1 MINFKL
7 IQVNSGFSSKCRSV
21 IPIMKRLVQNVAF
34 SNTVNLV
41 KKVCI
46 FSVFISLVGC
56 SEESSLTIPE
66 EHLTTPI
73 PDGFLEIPEELAVL
87 RPFFHKYISVFGVH
101 TVSSLDTPVEKH
113 LHLAHVL
120 AQWLDSDQDGTPN
133 NPEVV
138 NKLKSVKA
146 WNGIVK
152 NEQDVDPVLQ
162 AIGDLDTDA
171 AQELMRSG
179 GVLWSTEINPPSASF
194 DPTIE
199 EILHLVTQQGYSRV
213 YSDLKEEA
221 GSKIAL
227 AMDLARGGHFEQ
239 SSPDSCRDSSGQCAQ
254 PPGGQYPSGAWY
266 TYQDQSCD
274 YSCMIT
280 EYYFWALTSMLGANQ
295 GAQRCERIS
304 HEWPLCT
311 RELVETKDVN
321 VFRLMTNSQYSQPT
335 VLPDGTYGGPAS
347 VFNKP

>member
-21 IPIMKRLVQNVAF
+21 ISIMKRLVQNVAF

-46 FSVFISLVGC
+46 FSVFISLIGC

-146 WNGIVK
+146 W
-152 NEQDVDPVLQ
+152 
-162 AIGDLDTDA
+162 
-171 AQELMRSG
+171 R
-179 GVLWSTEINPPSASF
+179 
-194 DPTIE
+194 
-199 EILHLVTQQGYSRV
+199 
-213 YSDLKEEA
+213 
-221 GSKIAL
+221 
-227 AMDLARGGHFEQ
+227 
-239 SSPDSCRDSSGQCAQ
+239 
-254 PPGGQYPSGAWY
+254 
-266 TYQDQSCD
+266 
-274 YSCMIT
+274 
-280 EYYFWALTSMLGANQ
+280 
-295 GAQRCERIS
+295 
-304 HEWPLCT
+304 
-311 RELVETKDVN
+311 
-321 VFRLMTNSQYSQPT
+321 
-335 VLPDGTYGGPAS
+335 
-347 VFNKP
+347 